1 MKNTVGCLFC
11 LTLIFLGQYVQPP
24 TIRAEVN
31 ESSRIRELLKA
42 EPELILDVL
51 RDHPLELVEILEQA
65 VLTKREHDRRVQEQA
80 DMATLREPKIS
91 LDRPMRGNP
100 DASITIVEYS
110 DFLCPYCSTATATVK
125 ELMTRHEGSVR
136 LIFKHLPLNPV
147 SRELALAFEALA
159 LQDQEAAWALHD
171 MLFERQ
177 GDVRMDFERIVSD
190 FVQESGADAERFSED
205 RKRPEIAAMV
215 EEDMEE
221 ARRFGFN
228 GTPMFVINGIAVR
241 GAVPLQEFQRII
253 DQAASS
259 TRVPEA
265 QSR

>member
-1 MKNTVGCLFC
+1 MKNTIGCLFC
-11 LTLIFLGQYVQPP
+11 LTLIVLGQYVHPP
-24 TIRAEVN
+24 TLRAEVN

-65 VLTKREHDRRVQEQA
+65 VLAKREHDRRVQEQA
-80 DMATLREPKIS
+80 DLATLREPKIS
-91 LDRPMRGNP
+91 SDRPIRGNP

-125 ELMTRHEGSVR
+125 ELMTGHEGSVR
-136 LIFKHLPLNPV
+136 LIFKHLPLNPI

-190 FVQESGADAERFSED
+190 FVQESGADVERFSED

-253 DQAASS
+253 EQAASI
-259 TRVPEA
+259 TRVPEV
-265 QSR
+265 QSQ